1 MASDGQQTLDGGEV
15 TDPRITKAGQAL
27 WWEDARRT
35 WGRDGREPDGTLVAT
50 SKARCWTCSA
60 APAAARSATSEQA
73 LTSSA
78 WT

>member
-50 SKARCWTCSA
+50 SKARQLWPRMQRHYEDT
-60 APAAARSATSEQA
+60 ARVA
-73 LTSSA
+73 LTA
-78 WT
+78 AGVL